1 MHDHKEFETQ
11 GSKGIIQYWPLLII
25 TLYAGVLSFVLMN
38 STQTFMY
45 RFMGFFLSFFAIF
58 KWVDIKGFLEG
69 FKEYDLFSRV
79 FPPYLII
86 YPIVEA
92 SIGIMY
98 VSLRSIKIAN
108 YTLIAVM
115 GINAISVIYAL
126 IKRRKIN
133 CACLGTAIKL
143 PLTVVSLFEIVL
155 MLAMG
160 VLMMSAK
167 N

>member
-1 MHDHKEFETQ
+1 MPDHKEFETQ
-11 GSKGIIQYWPLLII
+11 RSKGIIQYLPLLII

-38 STQTFMY
+38 STQAFMY
-45 RFMGFFLSFFAIF
+45 RFMGFFLSVFALF
-58 KWVDIKGFLEG
+58 KWVDIKGFVSG

-79 FPPYLII
+79 FPPYLIA

-92 SIGIMY
+92 FLGLLY
-98 VSLRSIKIAN
+98 VSMYSIKIAN
-108 YTLIAVM
+108 ITLIVVM
-115 GINAISVIYAL
+115 VINAISVVYAL

-155 MLAMG
+155 MLVMG
-160 VLMMSAK
+160 VLMMSA
-167 N
+167 